1 MNLFPRLVWILGAL
15 VAMLAQVAWSTPA
28 DEKLLAD
35 YRLNDAKVKTWAQ
48 ATRNLVQAFKEHP
61 ELMRSQDKVDA
72 DKASIAEIAAWYD
85 SKPPLKDAINS
96 AGMSSQEYT
105 TFLFSM
111 FQAGMGAW
119 LAEQQGL
126 EKLPKGM
133 PRENVEYYLENKER
147 LTALGEEL
155 EKLAPKQ

>member
-1 MNLFPRLVWILGAL
+1 MNLFPRLAWILGAL